1 MSERSCSALEPAP
14 GLRLHGGSH
23 VLLLALAVA
32 AVSRLGL
39 WLAGVLAFLLL
50 PSGAARQPGN
60 LFWHQPVT
68 PALEVFA
75 RWDAE
80 WYLLVA
86 ERGYDVGDELRA
98 LGLRHASTDA
108 AGFLPLYPLLIRCL
122 APLTGAVGA
131 GVLVSHLAFFL
142 AVVLLFRFT
151 AAEVGEQGGDEAG
164 LVAVAAL
171 AAFPTSLF
179 LSAVYAESLF
189 LALSLGALWCARQ
202 RRMAVAGVLGG
213 LAAVTRPFGVFLVLP
228 LAMEWWRH
236 HRNDRARVSGL
247 AALLLVPA
255 GFAGYLVY
263 CWRLFGDP
271 LVYFHQKTGWRGG
284 LGGPWTAFLRW
295 WETGPAVHG
304 THGSSVELVFAV
316 AAMAGLVVMAR
327 RLRASLVV
335 YSVVCVASA
344 LGSSLWSFGRL
355 VLVVFPFFVLVGVLW
370 SRGVRW
376 PALVLLGIGGPLGGV
391 FMAMFANWWW
401 VG

>member
-1 MSERSCSALEPAP
+1 MMESSWGAVEPAP
-14 GLRLHGGSH
+14 GPGRHGGLH
-23 VLLLALAVA
+23 VLFLALAVA
-32 AVSRLGL
+32 LVSRLGL
-39 WLAGVLAFLLL
+39 WLAGLLAFLLL

-68 PALEVFA
+68 PMLEVFA

-86 ERGYDVGDELRA
+86 ERGYDAGDELRA

-108 AGFLPLYPLLIRCL
+108 AGFLPLYPLLIRAL
-122 APLTGAVGA
+122 TPLTGAVAA

-142 AVVLLFRFT
+142 AVVLLFRCT
-151 AAEVGEQGGDEAG
+151 AAEAGGHGGQEAG
-164 LVAVAAL
+164 LVAVAVL
-171 AAFPTSLF
+171 AFFPTSLF

-189 LALSLGALWCARQ
+189 LALSLGAFRCARQ
-202 RRMAVAGVLGG
+202 NRMAAAGILGG
-213 LAAVTRPFGVFLVLP
+213 LAALTRPFGIFLVIP

-236 HRNDRARVSGL
+236 HRAARARVAGL
-247 AALLLVPA
+247 AALLLVPG

-271 LVYFHQKTGWRGG
+271 LAYFHQKAGWRGG

-295 WETGPAVHG
+295 WETGPVVHG
-304 THGSSVELVFAV
+304 THGSTVELVFAV
-316 AAMAGLVVMAR
+316 AALGALVVMAR
-327 RLRASLVV
+327 RLPASMVA
-335 YSVVCVASA
+335 YSAVCVASA

-355 VLVVFPFFVLVGVLW
+355 VLVVFPFFLLVGVLW

-376 PALVLLGIGGPLGGV
+376 PALVLLGLGGPLGGL